1 MSFKR
6 LLVSLS
12 FGLLIAVSNVGAQDE
27 ARFLLT
33 FIPNVQFSP
42 MYVAVAEG
50 HMARAG
56 LPDVQIEYLNE
67 PDVIDLVAVGQAD
80 FGIVS
85 GEQAIQAHAQ
95 GRPIL
100 YVYEWF
106 DRYPIGIVFDAVR
119 DVKTVRDLVDLR
131 IGLPGR
137 FGASYSGLVA
147 LLRSEG
153 LTEEQMDLQEIG
165 FNAAD
170 VFCMGAVQA
179 SVVYSNNE
187 PLQIARRAADGNCG
201 AVRAVRVLEVSDK
214 LSLVSNGLITR
225 QTLAEERP
233 DYVRA
238 VVAAW
243 DAGLRAV
250 INNPAR
256 AYLIS
261 ADYVENL
268 PLSAALRAALE
279 AEAEAQDVFLA
290 DRPSREAIAE
300 SRQAL
305 AERLAERFTPA
316 ELIQFEVLLATIK
329 YWDAEVLGETDPKA
343 WETMLETLLAMG
355 VVAQPVD
362 LSRVYSNDFLPE
374 QP

>member
-1 MSFKR
+1 MYFKR
-6 LLVSLS
+6 LFALLMLSLLTAS
-12 FGLLIAVSNVGAQDE
+12 GTGAQDSE
-27 ARFLLT
+27 RFLLT
-33 FIPNVQFSP
+33 FVPNVQFSP
-42 MYVAVAEG
+42 LYVAIAEG

-56 LPDVQIEYLNE
+56 LPNVQIEYLNE
-67 PDVIDLVAVGQAD
+67 PDVVELVAAGQVD

-85 GEQAIQAHAQ
+85 GEQTIQAYAQ

-106 DRYPIGIVFDAVR
+106 DRYPIGIVFDEAR
-119 DVKTVRDLVDLR
+119 NIQGARDLVGLR
-131 IGLPGR
+131 VGLPGR

-147 LLRSEG
+147 LLRSAG
-153 LTEEQMDLQEIG
+153 LTEADLDLQEIG

-170 VFCMGAVQA
+170 IFCMGVVQA
-179 SVVYSNNE
+179 SVIYSNNE
-187 PLQIARRAADGNCG
+187 PLQIAKRAAAGDCG
-201 AVRAVRVLEVSDK
+201 TVRSVRVLEVSDT
-214 LSLVSNGLITR
+214 LNLVSNGLIAR
-225 QTLAEERP
+225 QDLADENPER
-233 DYVRA
+233 VRA

-243 DAGLRAV
+243 DEGLRMT

-268 PLSAALRAALE
+268 PLSDELRAALE
-279 AEAEAQDVFLA
+279 AEAEAQEAFLA
-290 DRPSREAIAE
+290 EDPTREAIAE

-305 AERLAERFTPA
+305 LARLSERFTPA
-316 ELIQFEVLLATIK
+316 ELIQFEVLLSTIK
-329 YWDAEVLGETDPKA
+329 YWDAEVLGESEPQA

-362 LSRVYSNDFLPE
+362 LSRVYSNDFLP
-374 QP
+374 PAP